1 MRTFRLIFTACSAAA
16 LALGA
21 APTGAAT
28 LPPTGTLT
36 CTLSGSATLKP
47 GLPLNSP
54 GTATKAVKTKIAFTG
69 TLSGCNNAGQVGGKL
84 PIDGGTV
91 KAKGT
96 SVVNAGE
103 ALPSCIGLS
112 TPPTTPTA
120 IKTSITF
127 TAIGPTKPTKVSKA
141 TAALTLGTPSVGM
154 PISFTVSGPISK
166 GGFLGETADTTAVLD
181 LDQIG
186 LIVACTATGGLT
198 TLSFTGVHGPST
210 LAIHP

>member
-1 MRTFRLIFTACSAAA
+1 MRTLRLVFAACSAAA

-21 APTGAAT
+21 APANTAT
-28 LPPTGTLT
+28 VPPSGTLT

-69 TLSGCNNAGQVGGKL
+69 VLSNCNNAGQIGGKL

-127 TAIGPTKPTKVSKA
+127 TAIGPTKPSKVAKA
-141 TAALTLGTPSVGM
+141 KADLTLGTPSVGT
-154 PISFTVSGPISK
+154 PISFTVSGPIAK
-166 GGFLGETADTTAVLD
+166 GGFVGETADTTAVLD
-181 LDQIG
+181 LSQIG
-186 LIVACTATGGLT
+186 LVVACTAPGGLT
-198 TLSFTGVHGPST
+198 TLSFTG
-210 LAIHP
+210 